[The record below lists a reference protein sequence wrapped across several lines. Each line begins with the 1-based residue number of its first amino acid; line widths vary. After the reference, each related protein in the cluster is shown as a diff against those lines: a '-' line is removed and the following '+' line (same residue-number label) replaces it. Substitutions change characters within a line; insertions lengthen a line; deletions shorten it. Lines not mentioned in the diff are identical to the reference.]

1 MLSIPTNPWEKAEE
15 AADKL
20 VAEIRATDDRKI
32 LGLFLYFIFLR
43 IGSVLRSP
51 KEFRDQQMRVVK
63 ALQYRLKEL
72 ED

>member
-20 VAEIRATDDRKI
+20 VAEIRATDDRTK
-32 LGLFLYFIFLR
+32 LVHMLFYIFLR
-43 IGSVLRSP
+43 IGSVFCSP
-51 KEFRDQQMRVVK
+51 KELRDQQMRVVK

>member
-20 VAEIRATDDRKI
+20 VAEISATDDRTK
-32 LGLFLYFIFLR
+32 LVHMLFYIFLR
-43 IGSVLRSP
+43 IGSVFRSP
-51 KEFRDQQMRVVK
+51 KELRDQQMRVVK
-63 ALQYRLKEL
+63 ELQYRLKEL

>member
-20 VAEIRATDDRKI
+20 VAEIRATDDRKA

-43 IGSVLRSP
+43 IGSVLLSP
-51 KEFRDQQMRVVK
+51 KELRDQQMRVVK